1 MKFDNQSLKAFT
13 ENQMDVLEAI
23 YAVVDEAQE
32 AGMKE
37 KEVQPLLDHLDEMW
51 DTFDILLRVIAK
63 AEKAKKARAKKQK
76 EEEKMKNNTQVGD
89 EILSIGGIYG
99 KIIAVKE
106 DSYIVETGPD
116 RSKVRI
122 AKWGIQQNF
131 TVHENTEETAGK
143 PEKKSLFGKKKK
155 ADGAENAD
163 NAAKADKEAK

>member
-37 KEVQPLLDHLDEMW
+37 KEVQPLLDHLDEMR

-76 EEEKMKNNTQVGD
+76 EEESEVEDD
-89 EILSIGGIYG
+89 EDLSFL
-99 KIIAVKE
+99 
-106 DSYIVETGPD
+106 D
-116 RSKVRI
+116 
-122 AKWGIQQNF
+122 
-131 TVHENTEETAGK
+131 
-143 PEKKSLFGKKKK
+143 
-155 ADGAENAD
+155 
-163 NAAKADKEAK
+163 